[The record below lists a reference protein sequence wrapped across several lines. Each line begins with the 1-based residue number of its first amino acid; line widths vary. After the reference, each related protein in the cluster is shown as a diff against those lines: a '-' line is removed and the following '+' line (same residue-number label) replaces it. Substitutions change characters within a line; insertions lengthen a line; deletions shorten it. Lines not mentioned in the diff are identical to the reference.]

1 MMFRGPPEKNCV
13 DAINDYVTSYASMIA
28 GLSIAIGLLLTLGVI
43 GSCIVMC
50 CLGTKLDDINSVTTY
65 KYEILEDNII

>member
-1 MMFRGPPEKNCV
+1 MNCI
-13 DAINDYVTSYASMIA
+13 DAINDYVTSYASLIA
-28 GLSIAIGLLLTLGVI
+28 GLSIAIGLLLTLGVV

-50 CLGTKLDDINSVTTY
+50 CLGTKLDDINAVTTY